1 MNLNDL
7 IEKYKKAI
15 EQDKVLE
22 GQYQLLSNQLSKAL
36 ADLGMSY
43 EEAIEKEKELR
54 QYLTDNIPKMEEY
67 IKAVEEKKHK
77 AEESFV

>member
-7 IEKYKKAI
+7 IDKYKKAV

-22 GQYQLLSNQLSKAL
+22 GQYQLLTNQLTKAL

-43 EEAIEKEKELR
+43 EEAIEKEEELR
-54 QYLTDNIPKMEEY
+54 NYLTQSIPKMEAY
-67 IKAVEEKKHK
+67 IKAVEDKKLK